1 MNNEIL
7 PKVWG
12 RRLLALLTL
21 VGVLAAFYA
30 LRTVVLP
37 FLLAWIAAYLVS
49 PIVDVLEKR
58 WKGRRESAVLF
69 VMAVVLLGLTLAVVV
84 SVPIIIQESTMLA
97 KKFPEYR
104 AAIMTEVEYWQAE
117 GRIAPEAR
125 NLAVDA
131 LEKLQEATPQ
141 IATFLGQWLM
151 NWLSSLLGIFGV
163 LLDFLLFAFVFYY
176 FLCDFHLVN
185 QRILMAIPARHHA
198 RIRPTLAEID
208 LNLRTVLRG
217 QLMVALAMGACYTV
231 ALTFAGVPYAVL
243 IGPISG
249 LGNFLPYVGPMLGM
263 IPAFLFTILHYPG
276 DMTTLGIQT
285 LWIIGIFGVVQLLE
299 SYWLTP
305 KLAGQSVGL
314 GPVAVLFAL
323 SVGGALL
330 GIVGVIAAL
339 PLAAVLKVLLERGW
353 QGYQASS
360 FYADPGT
367 GSAPEPPDAAS

>member
-1 MNNEIL
+1 MNDEIL
-7 PKVWG
+7 PKVWA
-12 RRLLALLTL
+12 RRFLALL
-21 VGVLAAFYA
+21 VLAAVLAALYA
-30 LRTVVLP
+30 LRTVFLP

-49 PIVDVLEKR
+49 PFVDALERR
-58 WKGRRESAVLF
+58 WKGRREAAVLF
-69 VMAVVLLGLTLAVVV
+69 VMIVVLLGFVLAVVV

-104 AAIMTEVEYWQAE
+104 AAIMIEVEYWQAE
-117 GRIAPEAR
+117 GRIPPEAR
-125 NLAVDA
+125 NLAVQA

-141 IATFLGQWLM
+141 IATFIGQWLM
-151 NWLSSLLGIFGV
+151 DWLSSLLGIFSV

-185 QRILMAIPARHHA
+185 QRILEAIPARHHA
-198 RIRPTLAEID
+198 RIRPALAEID

-231 ALTFAGVPYAVL
+231 ALTLVGVPYAVL
-243 IGPISG
+243 IGPVSG

-276 DMTTLGIQT
+276 DMATLGIQT
-285 LWIIGIFGVVQLLE
+285 LWILGIFGMVQVLE

-330 GIVGVIAAL
+330 GIVGVVAAL
-339 PLAAVLKVLLERGW
+339 PLAAVLKVLMERGW
-353 QGYQASS
+353 QEYRESAFYVHPGPSS
-360 FYADPGT
+360 D
-367 GSAPEPPDAAS
+367 PPDTSA